1 MIIGGFLLAG
11 SFSPD
16 DDDDTSFNELTHAVE
31 HFYLPHRYQDAFGN
45 TTTVTYDIKN
55 YFLIVKIEDP
65 IGNIIIAEGRDYRLL
80 QPFQVT
86 NPNQNRSMVAFDV
99 LGMVVGTAI
108 MGKPASAILEGD
120 NLDNFNTNLTTKE
133 IRNHITDP
141 LNNPHSIL
149 KNATTRIVY
158 DLFSYYRTKGQ
169 ADPEP
174 IVIYTLVRETH
185 FADVSIENQNTKI
198 QHSFSYSDG
207 FGREI
212 QKKIQAERGPI
223 DLNNPSSPIIDPRW
237 IGTGWTILNNKGK
250 PVRQYEPFFSEIH
263 NFQFKRI
270 EGVSSGTVLRS
281 IGTDSCYFTS

>member
-1 MIIGGFLLAG
+1 MIDRVYKRRDPDQPNVIENLLPIPADVLGGKGAG
-11 SFSPD
+11 NGGYISSQDLKTDGLFPVDDPDDHWWVPSGRIFFSPD

-212 QKKIQAERGPI
+212 QKKIQLKE
-223 DLNNPSSPIIDPRW
+223 DLLIL
-237 IGTGWTILNNKGK
+237 TIHLH
-250 PVRQYEPFFSEIH
+250 Q
-263 NFQFKRI
+263 
-270 EGVSSGTVLRS
+270 
-281 IGTDSCYFTS
+281 